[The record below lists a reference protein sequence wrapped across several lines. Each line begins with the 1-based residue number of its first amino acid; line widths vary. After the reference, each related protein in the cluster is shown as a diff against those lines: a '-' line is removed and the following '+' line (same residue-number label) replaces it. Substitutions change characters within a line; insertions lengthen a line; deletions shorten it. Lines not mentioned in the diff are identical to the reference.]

1 MWSPQHACW
10 VWEHMG
16 RLLFKLPPWDM
27 WRGQDPLTCQTA
39 PFVISMH
46 HALLRETS
54 EHCNRSW
61 WSVSKQLHERK
72 TNNVHLETVNILNRM
87 EQNKLLYMVVQN
99 HVNLHFIMCLMGKTE
114 PSCLNYG
121 LLCVCMRVSLH
132 VHVCLS
138 ISYNVESFCWKKN
151 TFPDWLL
158 ALWFL
163 LLSLALLSVSSA

>member
-1 MWSPQHACW
+1 
-10 VWEHMG
+10 
-16 RLLFKLPPWDM
+16 M

-72 TNNVHLETVNILNRM
+72 TNDVHLETDKTLNRM
-87 EQNKLLYMVVQN
+87 EQNKLLYMVV
-99 HVNLHFIMCLMGKTE
+99 HLHFIMCLMGKTE

-138 ISYNVESFCWKKN
+138 ISYNVESFCWRKKILFQIGCWHCGFFYWAWLCSLLVLLRYSPPCLL
-151 TFPDWLL
+151 TMSPSHPDQMM
-158 ALWFL
+158 
-163 LLSLALLSVSSA
+163 